1 MNDLTSHLL
10 LYGNLAQGGTILA
23 SMAEIYADWKAHS
36 CTKPLLVQRIFR

>member
-23 SMAEIYADWKAHS
+23 SMAEIYAVAEGVKRDLK
-36 CTKPLLVQRIFR
+36 